1 MDIYMFK
8 FVYTHFLNK
17 CFLSPFVWKNEYEIY
32 AHNDTRVY
40 KYIL

>member
-1 MDIYMFK
+1 MDIYMYK
-8 FVYTHFLNK
+8 FVYTHFLNNV
-17 CFLSPFVWKNEYEIY
+17 FYHHLFEKNEYEIY